1 MIPVPGTDTSNLDA
15 LGLDENPSF
24 FSLTF
29 LFHRNFPVEAD
40 VKGKM
45 QEGYHTRNGMMMMV
59 IIIMIMIMIMLMMMM
74 TMMMMMMM
82 MRMMMMLV
90 MMMMRMKM
98 SGST

>member
-45 QEGYHTRNGMMMMV
+45 QEGHHTRNGMMMMV
-59 IIIMIMIMIMLMMMM
+59 IIIMIMIMIMLMMMTIMLMIMLIMMIIWVM
-74 TMMMMMMM
+74 TI
-82 MRMMMMLV
+82 LHLH
-90 MMMMRMKM
+90 
-98 SGST
+98 

>member
-29 LFHRNFPVEAD
+29 LFHRNFPVEAN

-59 IIIMIMIMIMLMMMM
+59 IIIMIMIMIMLMMMTIMLIMLIMMIIWVM
-74 TMMMMMMM
+74 TI
-82 MRMMMMLV
+82 LHLY
-90 MMMMRMKM
+90 
-98 SGST
+98 